1 MEFTL
6 LQNRLD
12 PAIDGMTDNIE
23 EVNIYMPN
31 AKNIAQTEIIAQ
43 KFAKAKSIILTGYAG
58 LSVKQQT
65 KLRAVLRSAGGEFLV
80 AKNTLV
86 ARILQKEELNQSLK
100 GQTGILFA
108 YEDEVKPLKELVKF
122 SEVENLPEIRAGL
135 VEGKI
140 FTHDEVI
147 ALSKIPGKE
156 ELISKMLGS
165 LKAPGNN
172 LVSVLKASMRDL
184 VYVLSAIA
192 TK

>member
-1 MEFTL
+1 
-6 LQNRLD
+6 
-12 PAIDGMTDNIE
+12 
-23 EVNIYMPN
+23 MPN
-31 AKNIAQTEIIAQ
+31 AKNIAQTEMIAQ

-86 ARILQKEELNQSLK
+86 ARILQKEELSQSLK

-165 LKAPGNN
+165 LQAPGNN

>member
-1 MEFTL
+1 M
-6 LQNRLD
+6 
-12 PAIDGMTDNIE
+12 
-23 EVNIYMPN
+23 
-31 AKNIAQTEIIAQ
+31 IAQ

-86 ARILQKEELNQSLK
+86 ARILQKEELSQSLK

-165 LKAPGNN
+165 LQAPGNN